1 MVAFSPILSVQLPE
15 SYSFLGFNY
24 LYIYLLY
31 YYLLFNLPL
40 LNITFPVED
49 DSDDSDDEMPQL
61 EGADSG
67 PTPGVMTDEQMSKA
81 KQTRYFGQIDLYAVS
96 DE

>member
-1 MVAFSPILSVQLPE
+1 MYNYQKHYLSLGLTICILS
-15 SYSFLGFNY
+15 YSTH
-24 LYIYLLY
+24 
-31 YYLLFNLPL
+31 LLFYLPL
-40 LNITFPVED
+40 TITFPVED

-81 KQTRYFGQIDLYAVS
+81 KQTRYFGQNDPHTVS